1 MKKISISILVLVLFA
16 TFAFAEGDQEVA
28 EEFEPYTGTLT
39 VLLNGKATFPAEEL
53 GFRDESGILEQAAL
67 DFEAENDGVSIE
79 FIYRDVSKGS
89 LTFDTLLAAG
99 NPPDI
104 WMDASGYFENLLN
117 EDYAIRLDKYLD
129 LSIFD
134 ETILS
139 MYTTSDGKVFAVP
152 FMNVAT
158 GMAVNLTMLRD
169 AGMEMPAQEDW
180 TTDNFLK
187 GAEALKR
194 AGYPATMIMGS
205 EGLNGW
211 TCQWLYAFGAKFF
224 EPGDW
229 SKVAINS
236 PEARDALA
244 YIRLLIDSGYAQP
257 NVLSSDANTGV
268 ELFTTNQVFSCTL
281 QNGHTDPLF
290 PIQLEKGKID
300 AIPDY
305 TFVEFPHAPGM
316 DHAPVSGYQSIMS
329 AHKSGDPAKDA
340 MIVKLFGS
348 LNSYETQHYY
358 IVVSGGFPTLKGLAP
373 TSGMAALPSYKAIA
387 NLAATAGVYKQWP
400 DGAAK
405 NAARRPWERLSE
417 QWVRGKITADEL
429 LNAYEAEANA
439 ALAELE

>member
-1 MKKISISILVLVLFA
+1 MKKMLLILVLALFA
-16 TFAFAEGDQEVA
+16 TFAFAEGQQEA
-28 EEFEPYTGTLT
+28 DNDFEPFTGTLT
-39 VLLNGKATFPAEEL
+39 VMNNGIAPFPTGEFVWREEHGIIEKVVADFAFLNP
-53 GFRDESGILEQAAL
+53 
-67 DFEAENDGVSIE
+67 GVDVE
-79 FIYRDVSKGS
+79 MVYRDVSKGS
-89 LTFDTLLAAG
+89 LTFDTMLAAG

-104 WMDASGYFENLLN
+104 WLDASGYFANLLN
-117 EDYAIRLDKYLD
+117 DDYAIRLEEYLD
-129 LSIFD
+129 LSIYD
-134 ETILS
+134 ETLLG
-139 MYTTSDGKVFAVP
+139 MYTTTEGHVFAIP

-158 GMAVNLTMLRD
+158 GMAVNLTMLRE
-169 AGMEMPAQEDW
+169 AGMEMPAQKDW
-180 TTDNFLK
+180 TTDTFLR
-187 GAEALKR
+187 GAAALKR

-211 TCQWLYAFGAKFF
+211 TCQWFYAFGAKFF

-244 YIRLLIDSGYAQP
+244 YIKLLIDRGYTQP

-268 ELFTTNQVFSCTL
+268 ELFTTNKVFSCTL

-290 PIQLEKGKID
+290 PVQLEKGKID

-305 TFVEFPHAPGM
+305 TFVEFPHAPGL

-340 MIVKLFGS
+340 MVAKLLGYI
-348 LNSYETQHYY
+348 NNYEAQYYY
-358 IVVSGGFPTLKGLAP
+358 ILCSGGFSTLKGLSP
-373 TSGMAALPSYKAIA
+373 DSGMAAHPSYKAIS

-429 LNAYEAEANA
+429 LNRYEAEANA
-439 ALAELE
+439 ALEDLE